1 MKRMS
6 VVVMFSLL
14 LAAAAPAFCQT
25 QMRARVQRKASDA
38 QLARAARV
46 KLTFEFQ
53 KDVRLS
59 DYVHRRRPGF
69 RNVVVKT
76 EKKQKQC
83 LGVLLADSRVVTLA
97 ECAKEE
103 DFELARV
110 RLVFSNGKTGVGK
123 AGSVSVNEGIAHVRV
138 ADSLTQGI
146 RGLEAAYLPE
156 EKSLQDVYGSELGT
170 ELQFFLASR
179 GVLTGRPRVG
189 GSPKVSLQ
197 KGEPFIWKGKV
208 VALFNH
214 VPKRL
219 PVALFGQI
227 SEKFLSVLY
236 R

>member
-1 MKRMS
+1 MKRMP
-6 VVVMFSLL
+6 VVVMFSILL
-14 LAAAAPAFCQT
+14 VAAVPAFCQT
-25 QMRARVQRKASDA
+25 RIYNRVQRKVSDA

-46 KLTFEFQ
+46 QLTFEYE
-53 KDVRLS
+53 KAVRLA

-69 RNVVVKT
+69 RDVVVKT
-76 EKKQKQC
+76 EKKQKRC
-83 LGVLLADSRVVTLA
+83 LGVLLANSRVATLA
-97 ECAKEE
+97 ECAAEK
-103 DFELARV
+103 DFELVQV
-110 RLVFSNGKTGVGK
+110 RLTFSNGKTGVGK

-138 ADSLTQGI
+138 SDSLTQGI

-179 GVLTGRPRVG
+179 GVLTGRRRM
-189 GSPKVSLQ
+189 GSPKISLQ

-208 VALFNH
+208 VALFNN